1 MKTTS
6 FHTNHRTD
14 HWRHSIAH
22 RKFAPCR
29 SPATLSRSPVDAIFS
44 PHSSTITYSAH
55 NAAFKKRGRREKKEK
70 LKTKVE
76 DN

>member
-6 FHTNHRTD
+6 FHTNHWTD
-14 HWRHSIAH
+14 HWRHSIAQ
-22 RKFAPCR
+22 RKFASCR
-29 SPATLSRSPVDAIFS
+29 RPATLSRSPVDAIFP

-55 NAAFKKRGRREKKEK
+55 NSAFKKRGGKKEK